1 MEESPLI
8 STCNYEPD
16 SVEADT
22 NRIGELYQ
30 RHFTYLAFFNI
41 ARYITLSAIIST
53 CLSGLR
59 IILSGNHRYPSTK
72 NTKANY
78 LCLLLVVT
86 FVFALAY
93 QLPGKTKLNYIEN
106 AAQIVKGTDWS
117 KMETM
122 AMEMRGFSFNPD
134 TLRFKKDAPYKLE
147 IKNVGTEKHYFTAT
161 SFFKAVA
168 SRKIQSNTD
177 GEIKA
182 PYFTA
187 LEVFPGRQLD
197 FYFVPVKKGS
207 YYLLCTIEGHE
218 EQGMH
223 GESVIE

>member
-1 MEESPLI
+1 MSSKKPNFL
-8 STCNYEPD
+8 
-16 SVEADT
+16 
-22 NRIGELYQ
+22 
-30 RHFTYLAFFNI
+30 F
-41 ARYITLSAIIST
+41 
-53 CLSGLR
+53 
-59 IILSGNHRYPSTK
+59 
-72 NTKANY
+72 
-78 LCLLLVVT
+78 LLL
-86 FVFALAY
+86 FVLVNIGMVDGFVMTPAKAEAGY
-93 QLPGKTKLNYIEN
+93 VEN

-117 KMETM
+117 KMQAVTVKIKE
-122 AMEMRGFSFNPD
+122 FSFNPD

-161 SFFKAVA
+161 AFFKSVE
-168 SRKIQSNTD
+168 SRKVQSNTD

-223 GESVIE
+223 GKIVIE

>member
-1 MEESPLI
+1 MTSKKPNFLSLLLFVLVNI
-8 STCNYEPD
+8 GMVDGFVMTSAKA
-16 SVEADT
+16 EAD
-22 NRIGELYQ
+22 Y
-30 RHFTYLAFFNI
+30 
-41 ARYITLSAIIST
+41 
-53 CLSGLR
+53 
-59 IILSGNHRYPSTK
+59 
-72 NTKANY
+72 
-78 LCLLLVVT
+78 V
-86 FVFALAY
+86 
-93 QLPGKTKLNYIEN
+93 EN

-117 KMETM
+117 KMQTVTVKIKEFT
-122 AMEMRGFSFNPD
+122 FNPH

-161 SFFKAVA
+161 AFFKAVA
-168 SRKIQSNTD
+168 SRKMQSNTD

-223 GESVIE
+223 GKIVIE